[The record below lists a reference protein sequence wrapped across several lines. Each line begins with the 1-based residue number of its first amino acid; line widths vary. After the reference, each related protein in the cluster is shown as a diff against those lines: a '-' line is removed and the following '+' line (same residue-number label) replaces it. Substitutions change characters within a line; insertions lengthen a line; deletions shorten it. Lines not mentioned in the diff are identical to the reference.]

1 MTEKTVVHL
10 LAEATLAMPDQPAL
24 VCGDEL
30 LTYRGYAASAAAFA
44 RDLAERGVGRGQR
57 IAVILPNCIDLVIA
71 VLGAQ
76 AAGIQVASLNPDYT
90 AAELAPIL
98 QDASPSL
105 VVVGA
110 EVAARLGAT
119 LQAIGLAIEV
129 LGPGARRLATET
141 ADPSDL
147 PLPHPEDLAVL
158 QYTGGTTGRAKGVN
172 LTHAAIAANIR
183 QRDSVVPMRWGVER
197 ILAITPLFHVYAVSM
212 GIHMALASQGTL
224 VILPRYR
231 PDWTL
236 EALNNHRITVMLGS
250 PTIYAGLLG
259 YDDLAAADFSHL
271 EVSISGSAALPEEIL
286 ARWERQT
293 GSRILEGYG
302 QTESGPVLSFN
313 PRDGRGKEGSVGL
326 VVPETD
332 VQIVDLAT
340 GEVLIAPGS
349 VGEIRA
355 RGPQLMQGY
364 RNLPTE
370 TAEALRDGW
379 LYTGDIGEF
388 DAEGYLYIRGRRK
401 EMVIVG
407 GFNVYPRE
415 VEEVLFTHPD
425 VADAVVVGVPDSY
438 RGEVLVALVVPA
450 REGLTE
456 AALAT
461 HLAERLVK
469 YKWPSR
475 ILLRGD
481 LPKTTVGKVDKVKIR
496 EELLA

>member
-1 MTEKTVVHL
+1 
-10 LAEATLAMPDQPAL
+10 
-24 VCGDEL
+24 
-30 LTYRGYAASAAAFA
+30 
-44 RDLAERGVGRGQR
+44 
-57 IAVILPNCIDLVIA
+57 
-71 VLGAQ
+71 
-76 AAGIQVASLNPDYT
+76 
-90 AAELAPIL
+90 
-98 QDASPSL
+98 
-105 VVVGA
+105 
-110 EVAARLGAT
+110 
-119 LQAIGLAIEV
+119 
-129 LGPGARRLATET
+129 
-141 ADPSDL
+141 
-147 PLPHPEDLAVL
+147 
-158 QYTGGTTGRAKGVN
+158 
-172 LTHAAIAANIR
+172 
-183 QRDSVVPMRWGVER
+183 
-197 ILAITPLFHVYAVSM
+197 M
-212 GIHMALASQGTL
+212 GIHMALASLGTL

-236 EALNNHRITVMLGS
+236 EALNKHQITVMLGS

-259 YDDLAAADFSHL
+259 YEGLAEADFSHL

-286 ARWERQT
+286 VRWERQT

-313 PRDGRGKEGSVGL
+313 PRHGRGKEGSVGL

-340 GEVLIAPGS
+340 GEVLNAPGS

-355 RGPQLMQGY
+355 RGPQMMQGY

-388 DAEGYLYIRGRRK
+388 DAEGYLFIRGRRK

-415 VEEVLFTHPD
+415 VEEVLFSHPD

-438 RGEVLVALVVPA
+438 RGEALVALVVPA

-456 AALAT
+456 AALAA